1 MLPLRYTLAA
11 ALITRPDTP
20 VRNSMHDFEP
30 RSSVIRLR
38 ARLARRLALVSM
50 ACLLALLGLIA
61 ALVASALA
69 AGAAAWSAI
78 DHGQPLRTVAWVGLG
93 LACFGSAVGG
103 VRALLRLA
111 PQPEG
116 IRLPRAAAEDFF
128 RLLDDLARRAG
139 VEPVEQVRITDEIN
153 AAVVQR
159 PSLGLMG
166 AMRTELLIG
175 LPLVHSLSPAQFG
188 AVLAHEFGHM
198 AAQRQGLCG
207 WGAYLRAWWMR
218 TVDALL
224 PGIPPALPWLARHGE
239 RLCRDMLR
247 LARIE
252 ELEADAVAARLVGPV
267 LLGET
272 LVELSRKAHFLKH
285 DYWPRV
291 QALRSV
297 DANSAVRPFREMGH
311 GVAAGFSHAVI
322 AADPEVHAN
331 ELRAYP
337 FHPSLRRRLSALRM
351 RAAALPATSESAAE
365 HFFASLLP
373 SLAWI
378 FDRAWWEA
386 SRRPRHPM
394 APPDE
399 Q

>member
-1 MLPLRYTLAA
+1 
-11 ALITRPDTP
+11 
-20 VRNSMHDFEP
+20 MHDFEP
-30 RSSVIRLR
+30 RSSVLRLR
-38 ARLARRLALVSM
+38 ARLARRLALASL
-50 ACLLALLGLIA
+50 AGLLALLGLI
-61 ALVASALA
+61 LALA
-69 AGAAAWSAI
+69 AVALAAASASWTAI
-78 DHGQPLRTVAWVGLG
+78 DQGRPLHTVAWVGLG
-93 LACFGSAVGG
+93 LACLGSAIAGL
-103 VRALLRLA
+103 RALLRLA

-128 RLLDDLARRAG
+128 RFLDDLASRAG

-159 PSLGLMG
+159 PSLGLLG

-198 AAQRQGLCG
+198 AAQRQGWCS
-207 WGAYLRAWWMR
+207 WGGYLRAWWMR
-218 TVDALL
+218 AVDALL
-224 PGIPPALPWLARHGE
+224 PGIPPGLPWLVRHSE
-239 RLCRDMLR
+239 QFCRQMLR

-252 ELEADAVAARLVGPV
+252 ELEADAVAARLVGPA

-272 LVELSRKAHFLKH
+272 LVELSRKAHFLQH

-291 QALRSV
+291 QALRTL
-297 DANSAVRPFREMGH
+297 DAASAVRPFREMGH
-311 GVAAGFSHAVI
+311 GVAAGFSHAAV
-322 AADPEVHAN
+322 AADPELHAS
-331 ELRAYP
+331 EVRAAP

-351 RAAALPATSESAAE
+351 RAAALPATSGSAAD
-365 HFFASLLP
+365 HFFAGLLP

-386 SRRPRHPM
+386 SRSPRHPM
-394 APPDE
+394 TPPDAH
-399 Q
+399 